1 MKKRCRR
8 VLTGV
13 FVLFTIFSL
22 QLFVIQDNEAKF
34 RYVIDLK
41 SFLNPSLTGS
51 QKIAKNSKNVD
62 AKKQPKSSKDAKVEK
77 QHEDFRDFIG
87 IVYVDG

>member
-1 MKKRCRR
+1 MKKWCRR

-22 QLFVIQDNEAKF
+22 QLFVSQDNEAKLT
-34 RYVIDLK
+34 YVIVLK
-41 SFLNPSLTGS
+41 SFLNPSLSGS
-51 QKIAKNSKNVD
+51 QKIVNNSKNVD
-62 AKKQPKSSKDAKVEK
+62 AKKQPKNSKDANVEK